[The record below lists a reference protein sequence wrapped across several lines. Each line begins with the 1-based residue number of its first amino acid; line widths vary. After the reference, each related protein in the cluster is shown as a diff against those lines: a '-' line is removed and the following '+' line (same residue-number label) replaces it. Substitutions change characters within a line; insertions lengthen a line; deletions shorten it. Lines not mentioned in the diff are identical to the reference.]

1 MIQQNTSEDLK
12 SFFVIIL
19 GLFVIVSVI
28 IGHILGKEMK
38 VQDEQIKLLSNKVN
52 IQEKQIE
59 LYQQWL
65 NSTQKSLNNCWNKGG
80 NK

>member
-19 GLFVIVSVI
+19 GLFVIISI
-28 IGHILGKEMK
+28 ITGHILAKEIK
-38 VQDEQIKLLSNKVN
+38 AKDEQTKLLSDKIN
-52 IQEKQIE
+52 IQEKQIQ
-59 LYQQWL
+59 LYKEWL